1 MTLPYGR
8 MTFKD
13 QQFVGSSPWHKI
25 QMATEFETE
34 IPNVNWNKSDLE
46 QKSKAMK
53 FRSITQMSV

>member
-1 MTLPYGR
+1 MTLPYGK

-34 IPNVNWNKSDLE
+34 IPNVNWNQSDLE
-46 QKSKAMK
+46 Q
-53 FRSITQMSV
+53 